1 MTLEKLAD
9 QCMKERGGMWEDAAK
24 LMRHRVEHDAALWE
38 ELIEPIIRSAIWGA
52 VRMSSSNDRRAI
64 LRRVAHQPSNE
75 GLEAVAERMLLD
87 WPLRGGLSLAD
98 AKADDLDLEIQWYSQ
113 IARSNQRMA
122 VFFERVRKRIRN
134 GRDTVA
140 KVWSEEKLQALMA
153 EIQEE

>member
-1 MTLEKLAD
+1 
-9 QCMKERGGMWEDAAK
+9 MWEDAAK

-87 WPLRGGLSLAD
+87 WPLRRGKRLAD
-98 AKADDLDLEIQWYSQ
+98 ATADDLDVEIQFYGQ
-113 IARSNQRMA
+113 LARTNQRMA